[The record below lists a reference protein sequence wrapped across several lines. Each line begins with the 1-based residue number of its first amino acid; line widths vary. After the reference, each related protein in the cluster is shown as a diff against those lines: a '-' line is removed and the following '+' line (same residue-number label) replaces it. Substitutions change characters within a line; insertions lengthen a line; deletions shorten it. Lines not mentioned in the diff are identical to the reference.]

1 MTGFSFQHCDRNLR
15 MEETTDPRET
25 KTGLVFWGRGLWV
38 QNQTGMFQLG
48 WNILKAEGRV
58 EMKFVGKRKTFC

>member
-1 MTGFSFQHCDRNLR
+1 